1 MTQQV
6 LSFLVIPPEPVVS
19 SLTWGRKSSQ
29 VESEEAGRQSMEV
42 TSQPGPAHLCNPDP
56 FSDRRYRKV
65 VSNTCEGG
73 VDLQQSPTPLQCP
86 LTPPRGLQVR
96 VRGQAVAVRPGED
109 VLFEVRQEQVSRAAS
124 RGAGPLGGGG
134 PVCGQGLPVPPA
146 VQSSESQTAGVGTVA
161 GSPFLVQATLKKQEK
176 NRQAQ
181 SRA

>member
-109 VLFEVRQEQVSRAAS
+109 VVFEVRQEQVSGAAS

-134 PVCGQGLPVPPA
+134 TGVRAGAPRA
-146 VQSSESQTAGVGTVA
+146 SSSSEQRVPNCWGGTAA
-161 GSPFLVQATLKKQEK
+161 GSPFLVQATVKKQEK